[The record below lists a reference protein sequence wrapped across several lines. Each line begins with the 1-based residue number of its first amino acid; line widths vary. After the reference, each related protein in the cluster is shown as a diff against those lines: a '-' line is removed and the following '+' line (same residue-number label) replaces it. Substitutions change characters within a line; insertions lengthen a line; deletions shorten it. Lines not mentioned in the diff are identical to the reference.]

1 MAMVCCSIGKKAH
14 VMKQIIVIV
23 AYSIVGRIIGK
34 DGKLPW
40 RLRSDLQHFM
50 ETTLG
55 HIVIMGRKT
64 YESLPNFAKPL
75 RDRINIIISSDPDY
89 VPTNHIPDQTFVCSS
104 YEEAIELAME
114 MHSDRKIFIGGGG
127 EIYKLAMEN
136 EKYPVTKII
145 ASEVKGE
152 FTGDTVFPKIQR
164 YAWHK
169 EVGETYPITEGKDT
183 AEFTIVQY
191 ILMAA

>member
-1 MAMVCCSIGKKAH
+1 MQKKARI
-14 VMKQIIVIV
+14 MKQIIVVV
-23 AYSIVGRIIGK
+23 AYSIIDRIIGK
-34 DGKLPW
+34 EGKLPW

-55 HIVIMGRKT
+55 HIVIMGSKT
-64 YESLPNFAKPL
+64 YEGLPKFAKPL
-75 RDRINIIISSDPDY
+75 KDRINIIISRDPHY
-89 VPTNHIPDQTFVCSS
+89 KPTNQNDQTFVCHS

-152 FTGDTVFPKIQR
+152 FTGDTVFPEIQR
-164 YAWHK
+164 HAWHR
-169 EVGETYPITEGKDT
+169 EEGASYPITEGLDS
-183 AEFTIVQY
+183 AEFTIVEY
-191 ILMAA
+191 LLIAA